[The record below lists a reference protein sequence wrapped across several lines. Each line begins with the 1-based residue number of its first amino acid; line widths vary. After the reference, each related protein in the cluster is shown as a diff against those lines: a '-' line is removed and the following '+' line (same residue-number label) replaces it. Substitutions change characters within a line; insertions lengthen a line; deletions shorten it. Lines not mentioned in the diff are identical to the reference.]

1 MDAMTRELRESMAS
15 LFKVETS
22 LHAQRAKMVNHCAD
36 ASISGTAKSMPFLS
50 MEESYILEEREYRK
64 ILDSFLSLLQAT
76 RSMLRD
82 EHSVAN
88 RAEIASNEALSVPLS
103 SPPAV
108 DPAAYS
114 QDESS
119 GSSKRRQFAA
129 SMATETET
137 ESECTV
143 SGSGQSDDGDL
154 GVPEPAE
161 AMQHRESVVLLE
173 PPSGSGAEPEVE
185 SQAPAQPQPQPECKV
200 SVPVSAEEDYPA
212 LPGSGGSSGSL
223 NLRQPITARVSR
235 NVAVRSTY
243 KYSGN
248 GFGIWKRFQGQ
259 EVRTATELYC
269 TKAFSETLSETE
281 YVRKLKRYLVARGG
295 FDAKRIKTVRPFL
308 APSGGTNARIIVEGP
323 MESIEDGI
331 ERIEAERRASG
342 KGTAVKISKLRR
354 NQRSNRLMVKNFD
367 ILTKNDHRKFTELF
381 ADTFGPLRCDP
392 KMGRDRDGVNFAVLT
407 FCEME
412 DARKCERMQND
423 ELFRYRNYGETMCFN
438 GRELLIGYAAERESD
453 KKRTRKTRNG
463 RKW

>member
-1 MDAMTRELRESMAS
+1 
-15 LFKVETS
+15 
-22 LHAQRAKMVNHCAD
+22 
-36 ASISGTAKSMPFLS
+36 

-88 RAEIASNEALSVPLS
+88 RAEIVSNEALSVPLS
-103 SPPAV
+103 SPSVVEAAV

-119 GSSKRRQFAA
+119 GSSKSRQFAA

-223 NLRQPITARVSR
+223 NLSQPIIARVSR
-235 NVAVRSTY
+235 NVAVRPMS

-248 GFGIWKRFQGQ
+248 
-259 EVRTATELYC
+259 
-269 TKAFSETLSETE
+269 
-281 YVRKLKRYLVARGG
+281 
-295 FDAKRIKTVRPFL
+295 
-308 APSGGTNARIIVEGP
+308 
-323 MESIEDGI
+323 
-331 ERIEAERRASG
+331 
-342 KGTAVKISKLRR
+342 
-354 NQRSNRLMVKNFD
+354 
-367 ILTKNDHRKFTELF
+367 
-381 ADTFGPLRCDP
+381 
-392 KMGRDRDGVNFAVLT
+392 
-407 FCEME
+407 
-412 DARKCERMQND
+412 
-423 ELFRYRNYGETMCFN
+423 
-438 GRELLIGYAAERESD
+438 
-453 KKRTRKTRNG
+453 
-463 RKW
+463 

>member
-1 MDAMTRELRESMAS
+1 
-15 LFKVETS
+15 
-22 LHAQRAKMVNHCAD
+22 
-36 ASISGTAKSMPFLS
+36 

-143 SGSGQSDDGDL
+143 SGSRQSDDGDL

-173 PPSGSGAEPEVE
+173 PPSGS
-185 SQAPAQPQPQPECKV
+185 QAPAQPQPQPECKV
-200 SVPVSAEEDYPA
+200 SVPVSAEEDYPT

-407 FCEME
+407 FCELE
-412 DARKCERMQND
+412 DARKCER
-423 ELFRYRNYGETMCFN
+423 T
-438 GRELLIGYAAERESD
+438 
-453 KKRTRKTRNG
+453 
-463 RKW
+463 

>member
-1 MDAMTRELRESMAS
+1 
-15 LFKVETS
+15 
-22 LHAQRAKMVNHCAD
+22 
-36 ASISGTAKSMPFLS
+36 

-82 EHSVAN
+82 EHSAAN
-88 RAEIASNEALSVPLS
+88 RAEIVSNEALSVPLS
-103 SPPAV
+103 SPSAVEAAV

-161 AMQHRESVVLLE
+161 AMQHRESVVLME

-185 SQAPAQPQPQPECKV
+185 PQAPAQPQPQPECKV

-235 NVAVRSTY
+235 NVAVRPTS

-269 TKAFSETLSETE
+269 TKAFSGRLSETE

-295 FDAKRIKTVRPFL
+295 FDAKRIKTVRPFS
-308 APSGGTNARIIVEGP
+308 APSGGTEWNARVIVEGP

-331 ERIEAERRASG
+331 ERIEAERRASRTG
-342 KGTAVKISKLRR
+342 SSVKISKLRR

-381 ADTFGPLRCDP
+381 AVTFGPLRCDP